1 MELELRQRRVEI
13 DPSDALAS
21 ERVGWVLWFTG
32 RAEESLP
39 WLRRAVAQRPE
50 GRWGHFFLG
59 VIWSLLAAGKDEE
72 ARDEQDADVAL
83 KAMAESIDRV

>member
-1 MELELRQRRVEI
+1 MELELWQRRVEI
-13 DPSDALAS
+13 DPSDVLAS

-50 GRWGHFFLG
+50 GR
-59 VIWSLLAAGKDEE
+59 
-72 ARDEQDADVAL
+72 
-83 KAMAESIDRV
+83 

>member
-59 VIWSLLAAGKDEE
+59 VIWSVLAAGKD
-72 ARDEQDADVAL
+72 
-83 KAMAESIDRV
+83 